1 MDVERIE
8 SIVKEVTLL
17 VGDESLARPFRDFLL
32 LFLGRLKFDDFE
44 EHRLFLERLLKEG
57 RVDPEGLVAGIL
69 LSLCGLASEQ
79 KLPLGEVKEIL
90 DILLHRGM
98 SFTEDFALDKRRN
111 GEAAGASLPFG
122 LAYLDSDGRVVRANR
137 AFREASG
144 GKESLASI
152 FPSASLREGRLHSKR
167 FDGKSFELILKPYN
181 DGYILL
187 LLQEEDEKREPFNEL
202 LRRLRKERGYTLV
215 ALAEELGI
223 SRGYLHNIEGGRVV
237 PAYGL
242 IERIASLLDPE
253 GREGLFLSGVVA
265 RIPPE
270 CRAQLLRLL

>member
-1 MDVERIE
+1 MNVERIE

-17 VGDESLARPFRDFLL
+17 LEDESLARPFRDFLL

-44 EHRLFLERLLKEG
+44 EHRLFLQRLLKEG
-57 RVDPEGLVAGIL
+57 RVDSDRLATGVL
-69 LSLCGLASEQ
+69 LSLCGLASEY

-90 DILLHRGM
+90 DVLLCR
-98 SFTEDFALDKRRN
+98 SEPEEETTA
-111 GEAAGASLPFG
+111 LPFG
-122 LAYLDSDGRVVRANR
+122 LAYLDSEGRVVRANR

-144 GKESLASI
+144 GKGSLASI

-167 FDGKSFELILKPYN
+167 FDGKGFELVLKPSA

-187 LLQEEDEKREPFNEL
+187 LLQEEDEEREPFNEL

-270 CRAQLLRLL
+270 CRAHLLRLL